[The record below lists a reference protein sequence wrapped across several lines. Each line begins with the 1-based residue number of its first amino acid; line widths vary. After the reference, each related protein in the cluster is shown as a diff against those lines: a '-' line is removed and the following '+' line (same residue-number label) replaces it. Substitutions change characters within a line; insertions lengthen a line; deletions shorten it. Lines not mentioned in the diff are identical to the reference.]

1 MVDVLEQKF
10 IDNKPTH
17 QTAFLRSSKGL
28 LVATSQLSFKH
39 NVAWHAKNTLEYGR
53 EQPDRTLRRTT

>member
-10 IDNKPTH
+10 IDKKPTH
-17 QTAFLRSSKGL
+17 QTASLRSSKGL

-53 EQPDRTLRRTT
+53 EQPERTLRRTT

>member
-10 IDNKPTH
+10 IDKKPTH

-39 NVAWHAKNTLEYGR
+39 HFAWHAKNTLEYGR
-53 EQPDRTLRRTT
+53 EQPERTLRRTT

>member
-17 QTAFLRSSKGL
+17 QTAFLRSSKGV

-39 NVAWHAKNTLEYGR
+39 HVAWHAKNTLEYGR
-53 EQPDRTLRRTT
+53 EQPERTLRRTT